1 MPGLPA
7 GRKGRGAGPGRAGR
21 CGIWKSCIRIDGMKK
36 GEGRTSKVRSFSATD
51 EDVAMLEAVAEYHGF
66 SRSATLVGLVRR
78 EFWRLFPAGTGDI
91 RPARGARVKA

>member
-1 MPGLPA
+1 M
-7 GRKGRGAGPGRAGR
+7 KKESGRAAR
-21 CGIWKSCIRIDGMKK
+21 
-36 GEGRTSKVRSFSATD
+36 VRSFSATD
-51 EDVAMLEAVAEYHGF
+51 EDVAMLEAVAAYHGF